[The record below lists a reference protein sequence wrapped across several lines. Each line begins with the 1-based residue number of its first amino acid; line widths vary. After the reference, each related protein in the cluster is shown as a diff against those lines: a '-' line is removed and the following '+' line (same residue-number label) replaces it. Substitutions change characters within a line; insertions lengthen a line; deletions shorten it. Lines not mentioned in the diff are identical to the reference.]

1 MSADGEGGCV
11 LSGHDSSNQF
21 HSSRLAVPPP
31 RRRGNPPATPT
42 NCWDLP
48 TLNGRVHRDRA
59 GWERGDPRPVTA
71 AAALR
76 AWPASGAA
84 RPAPDRAQPQKSA
97 PRRPEAG
104 RGRRGRRLPAPV
116 ALAEPGGLRRRAERG
131 AGIGRGGRG
140 PQGETGRAAGK
151 GRAGGGGYKP
161 HKVKRRA
168 LPTDRTHLPRIP
180 RRSWLLSTRL
190 LLVKATW

>member
-1 MSADGEGGCV
+1 M
-11 LSGHDSSNQF
+11 
-21 HSSRLAVPPP
+21 
-31 RRRGNPPATPT
+31 
-42 NCWDLP
+42 
-48 TLNGRVHRDRA
+48 TL
-59 GWERGDPRPVTA
+59 RPVTP

-161 HKVKRRA
+161 HKLKRRA

-190 LLVKATW
+190 LLVKATWRNDCNGCDCGSAEALAPDSLNFHHHPPQATKRRPHTPGTQSHLLSPAIGQSQEARLHFNQ